1 MNQEN
6 ESRDRIFARKLE
18 ELSSFRF
25 DDQVAEV
32 FPDML
37 QRSIP
42 GYGAIISMI
51 ETLTARFA
59 QPESN
64 LYDLGCSLGA
74 SSVSIQQGLKVAG
87 CKIIAVDNS
96 AAMIGRCVKHID
108 RFKGLAEVEFICE
121 DIGKI
126 EIRNASVVVLNF
138 TLQFIAP
145 EKRCDLLKCIYAGMN
160 PGGILVLS
168 EKVNFTDGRVNELLI
183 DIYHAFKK
191 ANGYSDLEISQK
203 RTALENVLMPETVA
217 EHEKRLSGA
226 GFSCVQ
232 QWFQCFNFMSMLAI
246 K

>member
-59 QPESN
+59 QAESN

-74 SSVSIQQGLKVAG
+74 SSLSMQHGLKVAG
-87 CKIIAVDNS
+87 CRIIAVDNS
-96 AAMIGRCVKHID
+96 AAMIGRCVKNNE
-108 RFKGLAEVEFICE
+108 RFKGSAEVEFICE
-121 DIGKI
+121 DISKI
-126 EIRNASVVVLNF
+126 EISNASVVVLNF

-145 EKRCDLLKCIYAGMN
+145 EKRSELLQRICAGMN

-168 EKVNFTDGRVNELLI
+168 EKVKFANGRVNELLI

-191 ANGYSDLEISQK
+191 GNGYSDLEISQK
-203 RTALENVLMPETVA
+203 RNALENVLIPETVV
-217 EHEKRLSGA
+217 EHENRLLKA